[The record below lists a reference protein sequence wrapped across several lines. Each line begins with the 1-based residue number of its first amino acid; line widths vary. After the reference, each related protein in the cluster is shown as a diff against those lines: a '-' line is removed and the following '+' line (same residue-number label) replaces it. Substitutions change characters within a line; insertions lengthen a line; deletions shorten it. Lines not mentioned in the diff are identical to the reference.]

1 MSAGGPANLNKTMV
15 NNAHT
20 PMAINRGQLPGVP
33 KALKES
39 LAHSW
44 DAFAEASSEAGL
56 SLPRNPDFAASL
68 LRVWACSDFASDACV
83 QNPEI
88 LHGLLERGD
97 LLADYAAGEYDRKLA
112 AALRRV
118 GDEMELGDAL
128 RDFRKREMLRIAWR
142 DLAGWAGLDEVL
154 RDLSDLADAC
164 IAGAL
169 KQLDRWAASE
179 YGSGKRRPKSSL
191 VVLGMGKL
199 GAHELNFSSDIDLI
213 FAYPDLERRWP
224 SAEISIEEFH
234 LQLGRQLIHAL
245 DNVTDRGF
253 VYRVDMRLRPYGD
266 SGPLVASFDAMAD
279 YYQLQGREWERYAM
293 IKARPVAGPVAASR
307 ELMELLRP
315 FVYRRYL
322 DFGAFESLRNLK
334 EQIVREVE
342 RKGMQDNIKLG
353 PGGIREIE
361 FIAQA
366 FQLVRGG
373 RQPLLQER
381 NVLRVL
387 DALAVLGYLPAH
399 VSLQL
404 TEAYVFL
411 RRVENR
417 LQAVADQQV
426 HELPDDDTGRTRLAY
441 AMGFP
446 DWGTF
451 ADTLAGHRRLVQEH
465 FGQVFAAPQ
474 SKETAKRSEDAPDL
488 EAVWAGRLEPKEAA
502 AELERA
508 GYLDAEELAS
518 WLVGFRKGPVTRFLG
533 ERGSQQL
540 NRLMPM
546 LLGTAAGADRP
557 SETLRRVGDLL
568 EAIAGRT
575 AYLTLLVENPMVLSQ
590 LVQLCSASTWVAA
603 ELAHY
608 PILLDELLDPRT
620 LYAPL
625 DRAGLQGV
633 LEIRLA
639 GIPADD
645 LEQRMDRLR
654 QFRHASVLHV
664 AASDIISGLPVTAVG
679 DHLTDIAEVV
689 LESVLQQA
697 WDHLVARHG
706 RPTYVV
712 RGKRREAQFII
723 IAYGKLGGRELG
735 YGSDLDLVFLH
746 DSQGKKQR
754 STGPQ
759 VVENGE
765 FFTRLGQRIIH
776 LLNTFTAAGIL
787 YEVDTRLRPNGASG
801 LLVSSLEAFADYQRR
816 SAWTWE
822 SQALV
827 RARVVA
833 GDSDLARQF
842 ERVRSGVLARPREA
856 GNLCHEVVEMRERMR
871 TELDDS
877 SGERFNLKHGR
888 GGIVDIEF
896 MVQFGVLLWSGEHED
911 LLRATDTLHLLG
923 VFAEA
928 GLLSLDDVEALRA
941 AYCGM
946 RRRINHLALQEESPL
961 VASDELAGERSAVV
975 AIWDQ
980 LMAAGQDG

>member
-1 MSAGGPANLNKTMV
+1 MLAGGPANLNKPMV

-20 PMAINRGQLPGVP
+20 PMAINRDQVPGVP
-33 KALKES
+33 EALKES
-39 LAHSW
+39 LGETWETFAH
-44 DAFAEASSEAGL
+44 AVSEARL
-56 SLPRNPDFAASL
+56 PLPRDPDFAASL
-68 LRVWACSDFASDACV
+68 LRVWACSDFASDICV
-83 QNPEI
+83 QNPE
-88 LHGLLERGD
+88 LLYDLIDRGD
-97 LLADYAAGEYDRKLA
+97 LLSDYSAGEHGRKLEA
-112 AALRRV
+112 TLRRV
-118 GDEMELGDAL
+118 SDENELGDVL
-128 RDFRKREMLRIAWR
+128 REFRTREMLRIAWR
-142 DLAGWAGLDEVL
+142 DLAGWACLDEVL
-154 RDLSDLADAC
+154 VDLTCLADAC
-164 IAGAL
+164 IGGAL
-169 KQLDRWAASE
+169 KQLGRWAADE
-179 YGSGKRRPKSSL
+179 HGSGKKKPKSSL

-213 FAYPDLERRWP
+213 FSYPDTGESWP
-224 SAEISIEEFH
+224 LKHISIEEFH
-234 LQLGRQLIHAL
+234 LQIGQQLIRAL
-245 DNVTDRGF
+245 DSVTERGF

-293 IKARPVAGPVAASR
+293 IKARPVAGPKAASR
-307 ELMELLRP
+307 ELMQLLRP

-334 EQIVREVE
+334 EQIVHEVE

-381 NVLRVL
+381 NVLVVL
-387 DALAVLGYLPAH
+387 EALAVLGYLPAH
-399 VSLQL
+399 VTLQL
-404 TEAYVFL
+404 AEAYVFL

-417 LQAVADQQV
+417 LQAVADRQV
-426 HELPDDDTGRTRLAY
+426 HELPEDETGRVRLAY

-446 DWGTF
+446 DWDAF
-451 ADTLAGHRRLVQEH
+451 AGVLAAHRRLVQEH
-465 FGQVFAAPQ
+465 FEQVFAAPQ
-474 SKETAKRSEDAPDL
+474 EKEPARRGEDVPDL
-488 EAVWAGRLEPKEAA
+488 EAVWAGRLESDEAV

-508 GYLDAEELAS
+508 GYLDAGELVS
-518 WLVGFRKGPVTRFLG
+518 WLDGFRKGPVTRFLG

-540 NRLMPM
+540 DQLMPM
-546 LLGTAAGADRP
+546 LLGTAATANRP
-557 SETLRRVGDLL
+557 SETLRRVGDVL
-568 EAIAGRT
+568 EAISGRT
-575 AYLTLLVENPMVLSQ
+575 AYLTLLVENPMALSQ

-608 PILLDELLDPRT
+608 PILLDELLDPRS

-625 DRAGLQGV
+625 DRASLQGV
-633 LEIRLA
+633 LEARLA

-645 LEQRMDRLR
+645 LEQCMDRLR
-654 QFRHASVLHV
+654 QFRHAAVLHV
-664 AASDIISGLPVTAVG
+664 AASDIVSGLPVTAVG
-679 DHLTDIAEVV
+679 DHLTDVAEVV

-697 WDHLVARHG
+697 WSHLTERHG
-706 RPTYVV
+706 RPAYEI
-712 RGKRREAQFII
+712 RGMLRDAQFAI
-723 IAYGKLGGRELG
+723 IAYGKMGGRELG

-754 STGPQ
+754 TTGPQ
-759 VVENGE
+759 KLDNGE

-833 GDSDLARQF
+833 GDHDLARQF
-842 ERVRSGVLARPREA
+842 ERVRSGVLARPRDA
-856 GNLCHEVVEMRERMR
+856 GKLCHEVVEMRERMR
-871 TELDDS
+871 GELDTSRGD
-877 SGERFNLKHGR
+877 EVNLKHCR

-896 MVQFGVLLWSGEHED
+896 MVQFGVLLWSGEYPD
-911 LLRATDTLHLLG
+911 LLKVTDTLQLLG
-923 VFAEA
+923 LFTETGLIPMDDA
-928 GLLSLDDVEALRA
+928 GALRD
-941 AYCGM
+941 AYCAI
-946 RRRINHLALQEESPL
+946 RRRINHLALQEAPPL
-961 VASDELAGERSAVV
+961 VGLDELAGERAAVA
-975 AIWDQ
+975 AIWDR
-980 LMAAGQDG
+980 LMSPGEGG